1 MEAFALPIDAYSC
14 GVRNDATLN
23 VIVRDMTVMADIG
36 ICPDE
41 IGHPQIVR
49 LNVSLRIVP
58 PIADNIASTID
69 YREIG
74 EYAVALGRTRIDL
87 IETFARRLADA
98 CLAHPSVLEA
108 DVSIEKPGAL
118 RNGLA
123 AARIVLRSTAPVP
136 SSGHPAL
143 PARRA

>member
-1 MEAFALPIDAYSC
+1 MEAFALPLGAYSC
-14 GVRNDATLN
+14 VTRNDATLN

-41 IGHPQIVR
+41 IGRPQIVR

-58 PIADNIASTID
+58 PIADDIASTID
-69 YREIG
+69 YREIE
-74 EYAVALGRTRIDL
+74 EYAAALGRTRIDL
-87 IETFARRLADA
+87 IESFASRLADA

-123 AARIVLRSTAPVP
+123 AARIVMRSAAPIP
-136 SSGHPAL
+136 PSGHPAL
-143 PARRA
+143 TARA